1 MFFIVFASIYVL
13 TNSAQISPFTTS
25 LLKLVICC
33 LFYNGHSD
41 IWEVI
46 PHCGLICISL
56 MTTDTEHLFILL
68 LSLYVFSF
76 EKYLFRSS
84 RFSSVAQLCP
94 NLCDPTDC
102 STPGLS
108 VHLQLP
114 EFTQTHVHRVC
125 DAIQPSHPLL
135 SPSPPAFNL
144 SQHHGLFRW
153 VSSSHQVAKV
163 LEFQLQHQ
171 SFQWI
176 FRSDFLYDVLVGSHC
191 SPRNSQES
199 SPTPQFKSISSLVLS
214 FLYNPTLTSIY
225 DHWKNHT
232 FD

>member
-1 MFFIVFASIYVL
+1 MEGVL
-13 TNSAQISPFTTS
+13 ELGNECGGLPLWLSGKESTCQ
-25 LLKLVICC
+25 C
-33 LFYNGHSD
+33 GR
-41 IWEVI
+41 
-46 PHCGLICISL
+46 CGLICISL

-84 RFSSVAQLCP
+84 RFSSVAQLFP

-144 SQHHGLFRW
+144 SQHHGLFR
-153 VSSSHQVAKV
+153 
-163 LEFQLQHQ
+163 
-171 SFQWI
+171 
-176 FRSDFLYDVLVGSHC
+176 
-191 SPRNSQES
+191 
-199 SPTPQFKSISSLVLS
+199 
-214 FLYNPTLTSIY
+214 
-225 DHWKNHT
+225 
-232 FD
+232 